1 MTPSWIIAGLDLSG
15 PSSPERTAAVLFEGD
30 KNSLSLTG
38 FRSRAGDEEILE
50 IFLSQVLD
58 SPAFM
63 GIDAPLSY
71 QPGGGD
77 REGDRLLRSILT
89 ERGLPSGTVM
99 TPTMTRM
106 AYLTLRG
113 ISVVR
118 LLEKAGEGSGSLSVA
133 EVHPGGALL
142 LHGAPL
148 DFVLNFKH
156 SQSIRTQ
163 LLAWLEEEG
172 LKGTSSL
179 PSNSNHLVA
188 ACGAALA
195 TWKWANGQPA
205 WIYPAKP
212 PFHPYPIIC

>member
-1 MTPSWIIAGLDLSG
+1 MTRSWTIAGLDLSG
-15 PSSPERTAAVLFEGD
+15 PSSPQRTAAVLLEGD
-30 KNSLSLTG
+30 QTSLNLTA
-38 FRSRAGDEEILE
+38 FLSTAGDEQILE
-50 IFLSQVLD
+50 FFLSRALD
-58 SPAFM
+58 SPLVI

-77 REGDRLLRSILT
+77 RDGDRQLRRTLMEHS
-89 ERGLPSGTVM
+89 LPSGTVM

-118 LLEKAGEGSGSLSVA
+118 LLEKNLKASPPPRIA

-142 LHGAPL
+142 LQGAPL

-156 SQSIRTQ
+156 SQSIRSQ
-163 LLAWLEEEG
+163 LLGWLENQG
-172 LKGTSSL
+172 LNGAKSL
-179 PSNSNHLVA
+179 PAESDHLVA

-195 TWKWANGQPA
+195 AWKWAAGKPA
-205 WIYPAKP
+205 WIFPADP
-212 PFHPYPIIC
+212 PFHPYPILC